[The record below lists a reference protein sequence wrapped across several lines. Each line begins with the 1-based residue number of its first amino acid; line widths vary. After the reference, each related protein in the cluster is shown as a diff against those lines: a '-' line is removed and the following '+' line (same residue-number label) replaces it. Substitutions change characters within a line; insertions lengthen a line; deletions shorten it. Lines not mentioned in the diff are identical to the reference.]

1 MFDALF
7 DGLAAA
13 ISFFYDVWPS
23 YAAAIV
29 LFTLAVMLITS
40 PLSIKSTRSMIRMQR
55 VQPEI
60 KRLQQQYK
68 GDREALNRE
77 MMAFYQANNIN
88 PLSSCLPML
97 LTMPVFIVLY
107 QVLSGLTRK
116 DANGEFI
123 PKYLDENSALYE
135 ALHGAKKMMSF
146 GMDLSRSALAELQ
159 DDGLIKSLPFFIL
172 IVAVVGTQ
180 WYQQRQIAGRRT
192 GDVNPQQQMIARI
205 FPLMMIPITLS
216 VPAGVVIYFLVSN
229 VVRVGQQTLITH
241 LEYGDKAANVITPP
255 PTAKPDKPSVPKPR
269 PASGRVT
276 QGNQQQRSR
285 QRKRKRK

>member
-13 ISFFYDVWPS
+13 IAFFYDLWPS
-23 YAAAIV
+23 YAAAII

-116 DANGEFI
+116 DADGTFN

-135 ALHGAKKMMSF
+135 ALQPARKMMSF

-159 DDGLIKSLPFFIL
+159 DDGLIKSIPFFIL

-192 GDVNPQQQMIARI
+192 GEVNPQQQMIARI

-241 LEYGDKAANVITPP
+241 LEYGGSAAAVVKPP
-255 PTAKPDKPSVPKPR
+255 PTAKPDKPSAPKPR
-269 PASGRVT
+269 PASWRVT
-276 QGNQQQRSR
+276 QANQPHNRN
-285 QRKRKRK
+285 RKRKRK